1 VELVPENDE
10 IISIQE
16 KLFQP
21 FVTTKLKGEG
31 SGLGLYFCKQ
41 IGDRHRGKKEIDS
54 EAGRTKVTVHL
65 PLK

>member
-1 VELVPENDE
+1 MELVPENDE
-10 IISIQE
+10 SKSIQE

-54 EAGRTKVTVHL
+54 EEGEQK
-65 PLK
+65 